1 MIFGIG
7 SGLLFFYLPWLKV
20 NSAPGVTYRTVPGA
34 IFSKVA
40 RRVGFRIKRQ
50 RFSSPARAQQTLDD
64 CLAKGM
70 PVGLQVGVYN
80 LVYLPDEYRFHFN
93 AHNLVVYGKE
103 GNEYLISDPVLSYT
117 TRLTEEELD
126 RVRFAKGVFSPRG
139 HLYYPTDIPK
149 QSIDLRKAI
158 IKGIRQTCNTMLA
171 PFPLVGFRGIE
182 KLSRDIA
189 KWSERYSTKKTNHYL
204 INILRMQ
211 EEIGTGGG
219 GFRFVYGAFLQEASA
234 VLGKPELMTLS
245 AEITGIGD
253 AWRDFALEIAR
264 LYKQRSSTPDVYKK
278 LSKDLYDIAQRE
290 KLFFRKLKAA
300 VEH

>member
-1 MIFGIG
+1 
-7 SGLLFFYLPWLKV
+7 
-20 NSAPGVTYRTVPGA
+20 
-34 IFSKVA
+34 
-40 RRVGFRIKRQ
+40 
-50 RFSSPARAQQTLDD
+50 
-64 CLAKGM
+64 
-70 PVGLQVGVYN
+70 
-80 LVYLPDEYRFHFN
+80 
-93 AHNLVVYGKE
+93 
-103 GNEYLISDPVLSYT
+103 
-117 TRLTEEELD
+117 
-126 RVRFAKGVFSPRG
+126 
-139 HLYYPTDIPK
+139 
-149 QSIDLRKAI
+149 
-158 IKGIRQTCNTMLA
+158 
-171 PFPLVGFRGIE
+171 
-182 KLSRDIA
+182 
-189 KWSERYSTKKTNHYL
+189 
-204 INILRMQ
+204 MQ

>member
-1 MIFGIG
+1 M
-7 SGLLFFYLPWLKV
+7 
-20 NSAPGVTYRTVPGA
+20 
-34 IFSKVA
+34 
-40 RRVGFRIKRQ
+40 
-50 RFSSPARAQQTLDD
+50 
-64 CLAKGM
+64 
-70 PVGLQVGVYN
+70 
-80 LVYLPDEYRFHFN
+80 
-93 AHNLVVYGKE
+93 
-103 GNEYLISDPVLSYT
+103 SYT
-117 TRLTEEELD
+117 TRLTEEELG